1 MKQSSIAVAAALMA
15 ALASPTFVQAQEAPP
30 ALTFEMARQA
40 MDAAEAEAR
49 ANGWDVTIVVTDAQG
64 VPVYLRR
71 FDGASPRSYEI
82 AMRKAATVVASGMT
96 TAEYGERLEAG
107 EVEEIPDGVTFAGG
121 VPILRG
127 TEMIGA
133 VATSGVRAIQDE
145 QVSRAGADAIGG

>member
-15 ALASPTFVQAQEAPP
+15 ALASPACTQAQEAPR
-30 ALTFEMARQA
+30 AFTFEMAGQA

-71 FDGASPRSYEI
+71 LDGASPRSYEI

-107 EVEEIPDGVTFAGG
+107 GVEEIPDGVTFAGG
-121 VPILRG
+121 VPIMLNG
-127 TEMIGA
+127 ELIGA

-145 QVSRAGADAIGG
+145 EVSRAGADTIGG